1 MKEQWCNNGLIDLET
16 WYGLAHC
23 FVNQPN
29 FAFIFICTL
38 YCTNPYAT
46 FVRIRSFIANH
57 CFAAQSGGWELK
69 NSCCR
74 PLFSSIFDNSRENC
88 IACCNAAGIPT
99 KLIQPGLPAM
109 QSTPMRP
116 CAPPLFLKPWASLA
130 WRGWG
135 RGCGPGTNRSTAY
148 LSTSSTGPSCCLVLN
163 FFWIQCFYMPEPKR
177 LELHQHAGHVVLC
190 TQGSQNDLNV
200 CSPCICRPACPVQV
214 AKGSRAMVW
223 SKMWS
228 KVGEITLRVVPS
240 TLQHKAC
247 NHYYQLLP
255 IIDQTHSYSSNV
267 VSKSL
272 IKSSTDVQS

>member
-1 MKEQWCNNGLIDLET
+1 M
-16 WYGLAHC
+16 
-23 FVNQPN
+23 
-29 FAFIFICTL
+29 
-38 YCTNPYAT
+38 
-46 FVRIRSFIANH
+46 
-57 CFAAQSGGWELK
+57 K

-177 LELHQHAGHVVLC
+177 LDLRRHAGHVVLRR
-190 TQGSQNDLNV
+190 QRSQDDLNV
-200 CSPCICRPACPVQV
+200 YSPCICLPECPVQV
-214 AKGSRAMVW
+214 GTGCKGKQGHGFIKDVEQSW
-223 SKMWS
+223 
-228 KVGEITLRVVPS
+228 G
-240 TLQHKAC
+240 
-247 NHYYQLLP
+247 NHIKGGSICPATQSMQSLLP
-255 IIDQTHSYSSNV
+255 IITHYRPNTFLQLKRV
-267 VSKSL
+267 EKL
-272 IKSSTDVQS
+272 DKIFN